1 MLKNDQIVF
10 FQESLLALYINK
22 IVWINSVHVS
32 QRHLIHSG
40 HCRSQ
45 SLASVRGFVGWV
57 EK

>member
-32 QRHLIHSG
+32 QRHLIHASHG
-40 HCRSQ
+40 RGK
-45 SLASVRGFVGWV
+45 SLASMRGFVGWM
-57 EK
+57 KK